1 MVFLKQKTLRKSK
14 LKKYKLT
21 EKEIFEK
28 FNDLSENEV
37 NTKKNKKLYAKNNV
51 MTTVI
56 KHCRGEKK
64 RWKNNRWI

>member
-37 NTKKNKKLYAKNNV
+37 NTKKNKKLYAKNDV
-51 MTTVI
+51 MATVI

-64 RWKNNRWI
+64 R

>member
-37 NTKKNKKLYAKNNV
+37 NTKKEQKTL
-51 MTTVI
+51 
-56 KHCRGEKK
+56 C
-64 RWKNNRWI
+64 

>member
-28 FNDLSENEV
+28 YNDLSENEV
-37 NTKKNKKLYAKNNV
+37 NTKKNKKLYAKNDV

>member
-37 NTKKNKKLYAKNNV
+37 NTKKNKKLYAKNDV
-51 MTTVI
+51 MFTVI

-64 RWKNNRWI
+64 RWKKNRWI

>member
-1 MVFLKQKTLRKSK
+1 MVFLKQKTLRKSE

-28 FNDLSENEV
+28 YNDLSENEV
-37 NTKKNKKLYAKNNV
+37 NTKKNKEVYAKNDV

-56 KHCRGEKK
+56 KQCRGEKK
-64 RWKNNRWI
+64 R

>member
-37 NTKKNKKLYAKNNV
+37 NTKKNKKLYAKNDV

-56 KHCRGEKK
+56 KHCRGEKE
-64 RWKNNRWI
+64 RWKKNRWI

>member
-1 MVFLKQKTLRKSK
+1 MVFPKQKTLRKSK

-28 FNDLSENEV
+28 YNDLSENEV
-37 NTKKNKKLYAKNNV
+37 NTKKNKKLYAKNDV

-64 RWKNNRWI
+64 RWKKNRWI

>member
-28 FNDLSENEV
+28 FNDSSENEV
-37 NTKKNKKLYAKNNV
+37 NTKKNKKLYAKNDV

-64 RWKNNRWI
+64 RWKKNRWI

>member
-1 MVFLKQKTLRKSK
+1 MVFLKGKILRKSK

-28 FNDLSENEV
+28 YNDLSENEV
-37 NTKKNKKLYAKNNV
+37 NTKKNKELYAKNDV

-64 RWKNNRWI
+64 R

>member
-1 MVFLKQKTLRKSK
+1 MVFLKGKILRKSK

-28 FNDLSENEV
+28 YNDLSENEV
-37 NTKKNKKLYAKNNV
+37 NTKKNKKLYAKNDV

-56 KHCRGEKK
+56 KYCRGEKK
-64 RWKNNRWI
+64 RWKKNRWI

>member
-37 NTKKNKKLYAKNNV
+37 NTKKNKKLYAKNDV

-64 RWKNNRWI
+64 R

>member
-37 NTKKNKKLYAKNNV
+37 NTKKNKKLYAKNDV

-56 KHCRGEKK
+56 KYCRGEKK
-64 RWKNNRWI
+64 RWKKNRWI

>member
-1 MVFLKQKTLRKSK
+1 MVFLKGKILRKSK

-28 FNDLSENEV
+28 YNDLSENEV
-37 NTKKNKKLYAKNNV
+37 NTKKNKELYAKNDV

-64 RWKNNRWI
+64 RWKKNRWI

>member
-28 FNDLSENEV
+28 YNDLSENEV
-37 NTKKNKKLYAKNNV
+37 NTKKNKKLYAKNDV

-64 RWKNNRWI
+64 RWKKNRWI

>member
-28 FNDLSENEV
+28 YNDLSENEV
-37 NTKKNKKLYAKNNV
+37 NTKKNKELYAKNDV

-64 RWKNNRWI
+64 RWKKNRWI

>member
-37 NTKKNKKLYAKNNV
+37 NTKKNKKLYAKNDV

>member
-37 NTKKNKKLYAKNNV
+37 NTKKNKKLYAKNDV

-64 RWKNNRWI
+64 RWKKNRWI

>member
-1 MVFLKQKTLRKSK
+1 MVFLKGKILRKSK

-37 NTKKNKKLYAKNNV
+37 NTKKNKKLYAKNDV
-51 MTTVI
+51 MFTVI

-64 RWKNNRWI
+64 RWKKNRWI

>member
-1 MVFLKQKTLRKSK
+1 MVFLKGKILRKSK

-37 NTKKNKKLYAKNNV
+37 NTKKNKKLYAKNDV

-64 RWKNNRWI
+64 R

>member
-1 MVFLKQKTLRKSK
+1 MVFLKGKILRKSK

-37 NTKKNKKLYAKNNV
+37 NTKKNKKLYAKNDV

-64 RWKNNRWI
+64 RWKKNRWI

>member
-28 FNDLSENEV
+28 FNDSSENEV
-37 NTKKNKKLYAKNNV
+37 NTKKNKKLYAKNDV

>member
-28 FNDLSENEV
+28 YNDLSENEV
-37 NTKKNKKLYAKNNV
+37 NTKKNKKLYAKNDV

-56 KHCRGEKK
+56 KHCRDEKK
-64 RWKNNRWI
+64 R

>member
-1 MVFLKQKTLRKSK
+1 M
-14 LKKYKLT
+14 T

-37 NTKKNKKLYAKNNV
+37 NTKKNKKLYAKNDV
-51 MTTVI
+51 MFTVI

-64 RWKNNRWI
+64 R

>member
-28 FNDLSENEV
+28 LNDLSENEV
-37 NTKKNKKLYAKNNV
+37 NTKKNKKLYAKNDV

-64 RWKNNRWI
+64 RWKKNRWI